1 MGIEP
6 LESIRSQLDAMPGSV
21 LLERQLA
28 ALQYVEE
35 SGIPGRHLE
44 TWKYTD
50 GKTFITQTTGIATN
64 TDLAPLKSLQ
74 ESYLAELG
82 DCYTLV
88 LLNGFFQKENST
100 RSVPEELEVLSFAE
114 ADAALLEKIGNTPKL
129 GESVFASLNLAG
141 NSSGVIL
148 RVPAGVTLTKPIV
161 IFSCVTEA
169 AKTQMIFPRIFVDIA
184 ESASAR
190 IIEIAVSELQA
201 EYSSFTVVE
210 GLVARNARLSYIQ
223 INQHSAAASVFNA
236 FGTEQDSDSTVQT
249 GVFSFGGKTTRNE
262 IYSTISGQNA
272 RSEIVGLAVLS
283 DSQQVDNHTVLD
295 HAVPHCESFEL
306 VKGVYS
312 DSAKGTFDG
321 TIIVRPDAQKTNAI
335 QSNQSLL
342 LSDRATSNAKP
353 QLKIW
358 ADDVKCTHGATVGQL
373 DETGMFY
380 LRSRGISE
388 VDARTMLIHAFA
400 SEVVSAVDQGGLK
413 TILESM
419 LTTKLA
425 DL

>member
-6 LESIRSQLDAMPGSV
+6 LESIRSQLDAMSGSV

-28 ALQYVEE
+28 ALQYVEK

-50 GKTFITQTTGIATN
+50 GKRFVTGTTGIASDTAQ
-64 TDLAPLKSLQ
+64 APLESLR
-74 ESYLAELG
+74 ESYLTELG
-82 DCYTLV
+82 DCYALV
-88 LLNGFFQKENST
+88 LLNGFFQNKNSAQ
-100 RSVPEELEVLSFAE
+100 SIPEELEVIPFAA
-114 ADAALLEKIGNTPKL
+114 ADASLLEKIGTSPKL
-129 GESVFASLNLAG
+129 AESVFAGLNLAG
-141 NSSGVIL
+141 NTAGVVL
-148 RVPAGVTLTKPIV
+148 RVPAGVALTKPIV
-161 IFSCVTEA
+161 IFSCISEA
-169 AKTQMIFPRIFVDIA
+169 AKSQMIFPRVFVDIA
-184 ESASAR
+184 QSASAH
-190 IIEIAVSELQA
+190 IIEVAVSETQDD
-201 EYSSFTVVE
+201 YSSFTVVE
-210 GLVARNARLSYIQ
+210 GMVARNARLSYIQ
-223 INQHSAAASVFNA
+223 INQHSAKASVFNA
-236 FGTEQDSDSTVQT
+236 FGIEQDADSTVQT
-249 GVFSFGGKTTRNE
+249 GVFTFGGNTTRNE

-283 DSQQVDNHTVLD
+283 GSQQVDNHTVLD

-388 VDARTMLIHAFA
+388 SDARAMLIHAFA
-400 SEVVSAVDQGGLK
+400 SEVVSAVDQGALK
-413 TILESM
+413 TVLESM
-419 LTTKLA
+419 LTAKLV